1 MMKAHS
7 FVRENVPRVLAWC
20 KEKNGTFRI
29 QPGFHLHLLS
39 DSVLTFPLMAYFFLI
54 VCVHIFSLSSAGP
67 GPVVPQVSQYLYFLF
82 APTLIYRDKYPRY
95 CFVLS
100 HGAYIEH
107 FYVLFC
113 FTVEL

>member
-1 MMKAHS
+1 MYQESSHGVKKKM
-7 FVRENVPRVLAWC
+7 VLFEYNQVSISIYYQTVC
-20 KEKNGTFRI
+20 S
-29 QPGFHLHLLS
+29 L
-39 DSVLTFPLMAYFFLI
+39 FPLMAYLFLI